1 MENRVFQQLCL
12 PVLVAWDEWEPV
24 LEPFVLED
32 IENTAAVAL
41 EDIENTAAAVL
52 EDKIAVAVVVAL
64 VHNSV
69 DMKFE
74 IAENILVA
82 LDFVEYCVKNNPVGL
97 VDFASVE
104 CSISLRID

>member
-1 MENRVFQQLCL
+1 MENRVIQQLCL
-12 PVLVAWDEWEPV
+12 PVLVAWDEWEHV

-41 EDIENTAAAVL
+41 EDNTAAVVL
-52 EDKIAVAVVVAL
+52 EDKIAVAVAVVVAL

-69 DMKFE
+69 DMKVE
-74 IAENILVA
+74 IVENILVA

-104 CSISLRID
+104 RSISLRID